1 MRIKHF
7 GGIEIVS
14 TLSEFESIL
23 NLRYGENANEFW
35 ITKNEIEENPCLAIL
50 VKDNYANVTFFPN
63 YDHMGFQSLSPDDS
77 EKDDEYMVFYTNTP
91 EEEIEVSTSMVV
103 AWDSA
108 LEAAKEFFT
117 TLVKPTCLEW
127 EEL

>member
-1 MRIKHF
+1 MMKKMMM
-7 GGIEIVS
+7 
-14 TLSEFESIL
+14 TLAAVLCCTMTMALFT
-23 NLRYGENANEFW
+23 A
-35 ITKNEIEENPCLAIL
+35 C
-50 VKDNYANVTFFPN
+50 
-63 YDHMGFQSLSPDDS
+63 
-77 EKDDEYMVFYTNTP
+77 EKDDGYMVFYTNTP

-117 TLVKPTCLEW
+117 RLVKPTCLEW